1 MPGLQPAV
9 LPVVR
14 EKEFEEL
21 KGVVARALSAANV
34 EEFLKRVKKS
44 GNRVREFDRIL
55 ASGVFERVDQEL
67 ARSGRTAKMLYGE
80 LPVSDQSQIREF
92 YLSKVEEVEPALRTK
107 FQRLYQYY

>member
-14 EKEFEEL
+14 EKEFAEL
-21 KGVVARALSAANV
+21 KGVISRSLSAANV

-44 GNRVREFDRIL
+44 RSRVREFDLIL
-55 ASGVFERVDQEL
+55 ASGVFERVDQEF
-67 ARSGRTAKMLYGE
+67 ARSGRTAKTLYGE

>member
-1 MPGLQPAV
+1 VPGLQPAV

-14 EKEFEEL
+14 QKEFGEL
-21 KGVVARALSAANV
+21 KSVIIRSLSAANV

-44 GNRVREFDRIL
+44 GNRVRQFDLIL
-55 ASGVFERVDQEL
+55 DGGVFERVDQEL
-67 ARSGRTAKMLYGE
+67 AQSGRNAKKIYGE

>member
-21 KGVVARALSAANV
+21 KGAIARSLSAANV

-44 GNRVREFDRIL
+44 GTRVRQFDL
-55 ASGVFERVDQEL
+55 VLGGGVFERVDQEL
-67 ARSGRTAKMLYGE
+67 AKSGRTAKMLYGE
-80 LPVSDQSQIREF
+80 LPVSDQAQIREF

-107 FQRLYQYY
+107 FQKLYQYY

>member
-1 MPGLQPAV
+1 MAGRQQGV

-21 KGVVARALSAANV
+21 KSAISRSLSAANV

-44 GNRVREFDRIL
+44 GNRVRQFDTIL
-55 ASGVFERVDQEL
+55 AGRVFERVDQEL
-67 ARSGRTAKMLYGE
+67 AGSGRTAKAIYGE
-80 LPVSDQSQIREF
+80 LPVSDQAQIREF
-92 YLSKVEEVEPALRTK
+92 YLSKVEEVEPALRTR

>member
-1 MPGLQPAV
+1 MAGLQQAV

-21 KGVVARALSAANV
+21 KGAIARCFAAASV

-44 GNRVREFDRIL
+44 RKRVRQFDPIL

-67 ARSGRTAKMLYGE
+67 AKSGRAAKQIYGE
-80 LPVSDQSQIREF
+80 LPVSDQAQIREF
-92 YLSKVEEVEPALRTK
+92 YLSKVEEVEPTLRAK
-107 FQRLYQYY
+107 FHYLYQYY